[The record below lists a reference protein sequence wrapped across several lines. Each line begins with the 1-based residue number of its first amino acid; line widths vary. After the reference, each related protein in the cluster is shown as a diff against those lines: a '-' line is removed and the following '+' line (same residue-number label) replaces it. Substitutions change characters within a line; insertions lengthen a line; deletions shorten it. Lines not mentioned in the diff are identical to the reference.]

1 MTSLGGMIYV
11 LTKSATEHHCL
22 IKDHWKTHIS
32 RYWGSLWCPSDTL
45 QYNLCKAGKRMWLMG
60 LGVGAF
66 CEGYW
71 GLGVGV
77 VAFQVGL
84 SLSPGPP
91 LCHGN
96 EPWRGKRGD
105 QASSLFPTFFNP
117 LLNFQLNPFWIR
129 FLLMFFFLRNYF
141 LTCSPHGSYWPGRQV
156 ELLVVNHCH
165 LSACFHSSFSST
177 ISSKLLYQNT
187 TKLNF
192 KMTNWGCRQSPA
204 SLLQSCE
211 CHISAEAGFLHKQ
224 NSKMQRAR

>member
-1 MTSLGGMIYV
+1 M
-11 LTKSATEHHCL
+11 
-22 IKDHWKTHIS
+22 
-32 RYWGSLWCPSDTL
+32 
-45 QYNLCKAGKRMWLMG
+45 
-60 LGVGAF
+60 
-66 CEGYW
+66 
-71 GLGVGV
+71 
-77 VAFQVGL
+77 GL

-117 LLNFQLNPFWIR
+117 LLNFQFEPLFEPGSCEC
-129 FLLMFFFLRNYF
+129 FFLQEIF
-141 LTCSPHGSYWPGRQV
+141 PDLLTTWIVLARQV

-192 KMTNWGCRQSPA
+192 NMTGENWRSRQSPA
-204 SLLQSCE
+204 LLLQSCE
-211 CHISAEAGFLHKQ
+211 CHISAVVGFLH
-224 NSKMQRAR
+224 

>member
-1 MTSLGGMIYV
+1 M
-11 LTKSATEHHCL
+11 
-22 IKDHWKTHIS
+22 
-32 RYWGSLWCPSDTL
+32 
-45 QYNLCKAGKRMWLMG
+45 
-60 LGVGAF
+60 
-66 CEGYW
+66 
-71 GLGVGV
+71 GV

-105 QASSLFPTFFNP
+105 QASSLFPPFFSP
-117 LLNFQLNPFWIR
+117 LLKFQFHPFLNQV
-129 FLLMFFFLRNYF
+129 LVNVFFLKKYS
-141 LTCSPHGSYWPGRQV
+141 LSCSPPGSYWPGRQV

-192 KMTNWGCRQSPA
+192 NMTRENWRCRQSPA
-204 SLLQSCE
+204 LLLQSCE
-211 CHISAEAGFLHKQ
+211 CHISAVVGFLH
-224 NSKMQRAR
+224 

>member
-1 MTSLGGMIYV
+1 MASFLCGVQAFYFHDMRGMIYV
-11 LTKSATEHHCL
+11 QTKSATEHHCL

-105 QASSLFPTFFNP
+105 QASSLFPTFFNL
-117 LLNFQLNPFWIR
+117 LLNFQLNPFSNQVLVNVV
-129 FLLMFFFLRNYF
+129 FSSRNICWLAHYVDRI
-141 LTCSPHGSYWPGRQV
+141 GQAGRWNSWWSTIATSVLAFILPFRQQFHINCFIKIQV
-156 ELLVVNHCH
+156 ILYNQIELLYD
-165 LSACFHSSFSST
+165 
-177 ISSKLLYQNT
+177 K
-187 TKLNF
+187 
-192 KMTNWGCRQSPA
+192 R
-204 SLLQSCE
+204 
-211 CHISAEAGFLHKQ
+211 KQ
-224 NSKMQRAR
+224 EM